1 MVREDNNVI
10 NFERWRESDLLK
22 CSRMSSEILSLEITL
37 SCFFFFNAVVYRLQE
52 AKVSDRD
59 HRDSVVIFQLGD
71 DSGLVMDEN
80 R

>member
-1 MVREDNNVI
+1 MREDNDVI
-10 NFERWRESDLLK
+10 NFERWGESDLSK
-22 CSRMSSEILSLEITL
+22 CSRMSSEILSWEITL
-37 SCFFFFNAVVYRLQE
+37 SCWFFLNVVYRLQK

-71 DSGLVMDEN
+71 NSSLVRDEN

>member
-1 MVREDNNVI
+1 MREDNDVI
-10 NFERWRESDLLK
+10 NLKDLSK
-22 CSRMSSEILSLEITL
+22 CGRMSSEILNREITL
-37 SCFFFFNAVVYRLQE
+37 SCFFFNLIVYRLQE

>member
-1 MVREDNNVI
+1 MREDNDVI
-10 NFERWRESDLLK
+10 NLKDLLK
-22 CSRMSSEILSLEITL
+22 CGRMSSEILNREITL
-37 SCFFFFNAVVYRLQE
+37 SCFFFNLIVYRLQE